1 MPTPTC
7 TPKPYQYPTCSIAQD
22 NKKEE
27 IELQKEIIIMI
38 NPKNETIHFY
48 LVFIYSHFILFSL
61 LIWFVFFFFF
71 FLRNLSWDGILNV
84 GNDFI
89 HADAR
94 FRFGMLFF
102 LHPRSERSMHV
113 KRPTSNGNFH
123 ICGCYSRMFV
133 RFRSEYWISQADV

>member
-1 MPTPTC
+1 M
-7 TPKPYQYPTCSIAQD
+7 
-22 NKKEE
+22 
-27 IELQKEIIIMI
+27 M

-48 LVFIYSHFILFSL
+48 LVFIYFHFILFSL

-71 FLRNLSWDGILNV
+71 FFFFLRNLSWDGILNG

-94 FRFGMLFF
+94 FRFGMFFF
-102 LHPRSERSMHV
+102 LHPRSERSTHV

-123 ICGCYSRMFV
+123 MCGCYSRMFV
-133 RFRSEYWISQADV
+133 RFRSEYWLSQADV